1 MKITK
6 QQLKELIK
14 EELET
19 VLNEKWEASKMK
31 APAGWTGDV
40 DAARKRAEEEHEFQT
55 GMAQDPAAKK
65 GIMSVGPSRAA
76 EIEKAFIPGAEE
88 EGLPVA
94 NAMTSKYDLQR
105 DLGKGPSAH
114 KGTDVRAAVD
124 TPVVGTTDRGTK
136 VTGTGYEPR
145 GGNWVKTSTPR
156 AIPGSDQAAFTPGY
170 GQRRAA
176 ELASAERTSMG
187 PGGGTQ
193 IDLDMMRDQFG
204 QRIGPKGQPLGD
216 AGTWAPGH
224 GARHPRA
231 REVADFNQKI
241 DAFMDSDD
249 FDPDKINVVRDLGQG
264 SKTQTV
270 RHLKDQPTAAKGRTF
285 KKGEE
290 YARTGK
296 TGPPGT
302 VAHAHI
308 ETGDEDDPTS
318 EEGSRDLELDY
329 FLAGMPATGR
339 KGYDPDTIAK
349 GNAIIAQR
357 AEEKAAAE
365 KAAAEKASAVA
376 SATPQRRPR
385 IRTDATV
392 ADVIAA
398 ADKQKALAAATPSYE
413 VEEGDSLSKIASL
426 YKDRGITIQDIIKAN
441 NIEDPNKIEIG
452 QELKIPARPVGKRD
466 DDEGIPTPGR
476 NLAEA
481 WGFNMDLSKL
491 NE

>member
-88 EGLPVA
+88 EGLPVPGA
-94 NAMTSKYDLQR
+94 HAMTSMYDLER
-105 DLGKGPSAH
+105 FHPTRHEVVPH
-114 KGTDVRAAVD
+114 KGTDLAAGEA
-124 TPVVGTTDRGTK
+124 TPIVGTTDRGTT
-136 VTGTGYEPR
+136 VTDTGYGTG

-156 AIPGSDQAAFTPGY
+156 AIPGSDQAASTPGY

-204 QRIGPKGQPLGD
+204 QRIGPKGKSLDIGPL
-216 AGTWAPGH
+216 AGE
-224 GARHPRA
+224 RSHPRG

-264 SKTQTV
+264 SETQTI
-270 RHLKDQPTAAKGRTF
+270 RHLKKQPTDAKGETF

-290 YARTGK
+290 YAQVGNTGK
-296 TGPPGT
+296 WTTGP
-302 VAHAHI
+302 HAHV
-308 ETGDEDDPTS
+308 ETGDEGGEPTS

-329 FLAGMPATGR
+329 YLAGYSGGR
-339 KGYDPDTIAK
+339 KGYHPDTIAK

-357 AEEKAAAE
+357 AAE
-365 KAAAEKASAVA
+365 KAPEEFVGDREGRFGMLDPAA
-376 SATPQRRPR
+376 
-385 IRTDATV
+385 
-392 ADVIAA
+392 IAA
-398 ADKQKALAAATPSYE
+398 YQAKQSGPAPYIIQQ
-413 VEEGDSLSKIASL
+413 GDNLSKIADDHNTTVDAIMAANDI
-426 YKDRGITIQDIIKAN
+426 KDK
-441 NIEDPNKIEIG
+441 NKIKID
-452 QELKIPARPVGKRD
+452 QELKIPPPTGKRD